1 MELTREKLLRAYPQ
15 MPQSASLRLERTL
28 DALQNGALPAQTAR
42 PTKRLGFALAL
53 ALVLH
58 GGLRAAGRV

>member
-28 DALQNGALPAQTAR
+28 DALQNGTLQTTSIR
-42 PTKRLGFALAL
+42 R
-53 ALVLH
+53 
-58 GGLRAAGRV
+58 